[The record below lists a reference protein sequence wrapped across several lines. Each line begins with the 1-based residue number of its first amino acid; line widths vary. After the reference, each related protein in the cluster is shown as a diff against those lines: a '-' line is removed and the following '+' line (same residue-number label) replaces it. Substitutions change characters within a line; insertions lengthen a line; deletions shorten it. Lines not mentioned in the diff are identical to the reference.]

1 MIPEPGRVGTK
12 FSTSM
17 KTAKMHPAYLEPKG
31 PTNQFLAHIHTPGIE
46 ATQSD
51 PDLVVKAVVDV
62 VASND
67 IPLRLPMGSDAW
79 GLMKVEVEGMSMELD
94 K

>member
-1 MIPEPGRVGTK
+1 M
-12 FSTSM
+12 
-17 KTAKMHPAYLEPKG
+17 
-31 PTNQFLAHIHTPGIE
+31 
-46 ATQSD
+46 
-51 PDLVVKAVVDV
+51 VKAVVDV